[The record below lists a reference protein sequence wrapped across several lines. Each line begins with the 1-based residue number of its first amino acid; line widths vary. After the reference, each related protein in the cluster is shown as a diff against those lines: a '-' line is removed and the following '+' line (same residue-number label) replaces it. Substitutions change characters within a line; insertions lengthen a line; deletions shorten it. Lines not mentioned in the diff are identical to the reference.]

1 MTDLP
6 PTNDPNQTVG
16 SEADEL
22 TNDPTGEP
30 TPEKTGRVAG
40 DAPGR
45 PEGHIGRRSFDHWFG
60 EKDRNGFIHRSWMRA
75 QGFSDEVFDGRPV
88 IGICNTWSELTPCN
102 AHLRRLAESV
112 KRGVWQAGGF
122 PLEFPVMSLGET
134 MLRPTA
140 MLFRNLLS
148 MDVEESLRGNPIDGA
163 ILLTG
168 CDKTTPGSIMG
179 AASVDLPTLVV
190 TGGPMLNGK
199 FRGCD
204 IGSGTAVW
212 RFTQDVNAGRMTQED
227 YAAAESG
234 MSRSNGHCM
243 TMGTASTMA
252 CMAEA
257 LGLQLTGSAAIPAV
271 DSRRYAIAQQAGQRI
286 VQMVEEDL
294 KPSDILTRD
303 AFANAVRANAAIG
316 GSTNAVIHL
325 LAIAGR
331 VGVDLTLDDMDEWAR
346 GVPWL
351 VDLQPSGKYLM
362 EDFYY
367 AGGLPA
373 VMREILP
380 LLKADAITV
389 TGKSIGENV
398 ANSERTV
405 DTDVIRAVGNPLGSG
420 AGTAV
425 LKGNLAPDGAVVKQS
440 AASERF
446 LQHRGK
452 ALVFSSIEEYDKA
465 VDDPDLDVDEDTV
478 LVLQNAGPRGY
489 PGMPEVGNLTIPRKL
504 AEQGVDD
511 MVRISDARMSG
522 TAYGTVVLHVAPE
535 AAVGGPLALV
545 RTGDWIELD
554 VPARTLHLDVSEE
567 ELAKRRADWQA
578 PSAPTDRGWARLYV
592 DHVTQANQG
601 CDLDFLVGRTGSAV
615 GRQSH

>member
-1 MTDLP
+1 MTDEVP
-6 PTNDPNQTVG
+6 DVRSAESPAYAPT
-16 SEADEL
+16 
-22 TNDPTGEP
+22 
-30 TPEKTGRVAG
+30 
-40 DAPGR
+40 
-45 PEGHIGRRSFDHWFG
+45 GRRSHDHWFG
-60 EKDRNGFIHRSWMRA
+60 EPGRNGFIHRSWMRG

-140 MLFRNLLS
+140 MLFRNLMS
-148 MDVEESLRGNPIDGA
+148 MDVEETLRGNPVDGVV
-163 ILLTG
+163 LLTG
-168 CDKTTPGSIMG
+168 CDKTTPAAIMG
-179 AASVDLPTLVV
+179 AASVNLPALVV

-212 RFTQDVNAGRMTQED
+212 QFTQDLNAGRMSPED
-227 YAAAESG
+227 YVAAESG

-257 LGLQLTGSAAIPAV
+257 LGLQLPGSAAIPAV
-271 DSRRYAIAQQAGQRI
+271 DSRRYGIAQVAGQRI
-286 VQMVEEDL
+286 VSMVEEEL
-294 KPSDILTRD
+294 RISDVVTRD
-303 AFANAVRANAAIG
+303 AFHNAVRVNAAIG

-331 VGVDLTLDDMDEWAR
+331 LGVELTLDDMDRWAR
-346 GVPWL
+346 DVPWL
-351 VDLQPSGKYLM
+351 VDLQPSGSYLM

-373 VMREILP
+373 VMKELGP
-380 LLKADAITV
+380 LLREDAITV
-389 TGKSIGENV
+389 TGKSIGDNV
-398 ANSERTV
+398 AGARIVEN
-405 DTDVIRAVGNPLGSG
+405 TDVIRPLEDALGQG

-425 LKGNLAPDGAVVKQS
+425 LRGNLAPDGAVVKQS
-440 AASERF
+440 AASER
-446 LQHRGK
+446 LLRHRGR
-452 ALVFSSIEEYDKA
+452 ALVFSSIEEYDVA
-465 VDDPDLDVDEDTV
+465 VEDPDLEVDADTV

-489 PGMPEVGNLTIPRKL
+489 PGMPEVGNMTIPRKL

-545 RTGDWIELD
+545 RTGDWISLD
-554 VPARTLHLDVSEE
+554 VPGRTLRLELDEA
-567 ELAKRRADWQA
+567 ELEARRAEWQPVEREPA
-578 PSAPTDRGWARLYV
+578 RGWKQLYV
-592 DHVTQANQG
+592 DHVTQADQG
-601 CDLDFLVGRTGSAV
+601 CDLDFLVGASGPAV
-615 GRQSH
+615 DRQSH